1 MVGIAV
7 NQNEAKI
14 IDEVAA
20 LLKKAG
26 YIPYDQIY
34 GYAHSGCD
42 FYITRN
48 GGARDIIKLVSPE
61 ALKEYLQKEEM
72 QNNR

>member
-26 YIPYDQIY
+26 YVPYDQIY
-34 GYAHSGCD
+34 GYVHTGED
-42 FYITRN
+42 FYITRQ
-48 GGARDIIKLVSPE
+48 GGARDIIKLVSSD
-61 ALKEYLQKEEM
+61 ALKEYLQKEET